1 MPSDVSR
8 ETPDGRKASGA
19 NEGCD
24 ESLHVEAV
32 DVVVSRE
39 TSGYHQGT
47 SPGPRFPHEQQ
58 VSGPLPPE
66 PPDVFTRNAQA
77 AGYGSHTTG
86 EAPAHSMQYQ
96 MDSASGSHSTRR
108 LIPCFSM
115 TKVPRF
121 TVRFCSARA
130 IDGVLCSSEV
140 PAHRSSPHDP
150 SHSGIA
156 WTRAPCSQ
164 E

>member
-47 SPGPRFPHEQQ
+47 SPRPRFPHEQQ

-115 TKVPRF
+115 TKVPRASQSG
-121 TVRFCSARA
+121 SAPLA
-130 IDGVLCSSEV
+130 L
-140 PAHRSSPHDP
+140 
-150 SHSGIA
+150 
-156 WTRAPCSQ
+156 
-164 E
+164 